1 VWAVFTVLETRY
13 SLGIGREASMRNFIV
28 AATIG
33 LGVVSACVS
42 TQEMPL
48 APNEVRG
55 TRA

>member
-1 VWAVFTVLETRY
+1 MWAVFTVLETRY

-33 LGVVSACVS
+33 LGVSACVS